1 MKNREAVRMLR
12 WFEEGGNNGDVVI
25 SSRVRL
31 ARNIKGYNFSYKL
44 EDDDAKKLV
53 KEVQNSLK
61 NVAPV
66 SEFNSYNFDY
76 LDAYQKMGMKERH
89 VISSYLEKQDIA
101 AGFVAPDE
109 DVSIMINEEDHI
121 RIQAFASG
129 MNMDKAYTL
138 ADKLDD
144 VVGGVLQ
151 YSYDPKFGY
160 LTTLPSNAGTGM
172 RASYMLHLP
181 ALAGN
186 DKISGLIPE
195 VGRFG
200 LVLKALEGD
209 NNRALGDIYQLTNL
223 VTLGK
228 SEKEIIDNLDN
239 IAEQIIA
246 QERNLRNQYVTKRKM
261 TALDMV
267 YRSYGVLKYARKVTL
282 SDGELLLSQIRFGL
296 ASGLIKADGVDESC
310 IYQLMI
316 GIHPAN
322 LLMISNKDM
331 NEEELEE
338 ARADFIREHLPSV
351 H

>member
-1 MKNREAVRMLR
+1 MLR
-12 WFEEGGNNGDVVI
+12 WFEEGGNNSDVVI

-31 ARNIKGYNFSYKL
+31 ARNINGYNFSYKMS
-44 EDDDAKKLV
+44 DTDAKKLV
-53 KEVQNSLK
+53 KNVTDQLK
-61 NVAPV
+61 TV
-66 SEFNSYNFDY
+66 SPISGYNSYNFDY
-76 LDAYQKMGMKERH
+76 LDAYQKMGMRERH
-89 VISSYLEKQDIA
+89 VISPYLEKQDYA

-121 RIQAFASG
+121 RIQAFAAG
-129 MNMDKAYTL
+129 MNMQKAYTL
-138 ADKLDD
+138 ADKMDD
-144 VVGGVLQ
+144 VIGDVLD
-151 YSYDPKFGY
+151 YSYDQKFGY

-200 LVLKALEGD
+200 LVLKAMEGD

-228 SEKEIIDNLDN
+228 SEKDIIDNLDN
-239 IAEQIIA
+239 IA
-246 QERNLRNQYVTKRKM
+246 
-261 TALDMV
+261 ALDMV

-282 SDGELLLSQIRFGL
+282 NDGELLLSQIRFGL
-296 ASGLIKADGVDESC
+296 ASGLIKADGFDESN

-331 NEEELEE
+331 DEEELEVS
-338 ARADFIREHLPSV
+338 RADFIREHLPTI

>member
-1 MKNREAVRMLR
+1 MGSEMCIRDRLKTVSP
-12 WFEEGGNNGDVVI
+12 I
-25 SSRVRL
+25 S
-31 ARNIKGYNFSYKL
+31 GY
-44 EDDDAKKLV
+44 
-53 KEVQNSLK
+53 
-61 NVAPV
+61 
-66 SEFNSYNFDY
+66 NSYNFDY
-76 LDAYQKMGMKERH
+76 LDAYQKMGMRERH
-89 VISSYLEKQDIA
+89 VISPYLEKQDYA

-121 RIQAFASG
+121 RIQAFAAG
-129 MNMDKAYTL
+129 MNMQKAYTL
-138 ADKLDD
+138 ADKMDD
-144 VVGGVLQ
+144 VIGDVLD
-151 YSYDPKFGY
+151 YSYDQKFGY

-200 LVLKALEGD
+200 LVLKAMEGD

-228 SEKEIIDNLDN
+228 SEKDIIDNLDN

-246 QERNLRNQYVTKRKM
+246 QERNYRKQYITKRKM

-282 SDGELLLSQIRFGL
+282 NDGELLLSQIRFGL
-296 ASGLIKADGVDESC
+296 ASGLIKADGFDESN

-331 NEEELEE
+331 DEEELEVS
-338 ARADFIREHLPSV
+338 RADFIREHLPTI

>member
-1 MKNREAVRMLR
+1 MLR
-12 WFEEGGNNGDVVI
+12 WFEEGGNNSDVVI

-31 ARNIKGYNFSYKL
+31 ARNINGYNFSYKMS
-44 EDDDAKKLV
+44 DTDAKKLV
-53 KEVQNSLK
+53 K
-61 NVAPV
+61 NVTDQLQTISPI
-66 SEFNSYNFDY
+66 SGYNSYNFDY
-76 LDAYQKMGMKERH
+76 L
-89 VISSYLEKQDIA
+89 EKQDYA

-121 RIQAFASG
+121 RIQAFAAG
-129 MNMDKAYTL
+129 MNMQKAYTL
-138 ADKLDD
+138 ADKMDD
-144 VVGGVLQ
+144 VIGDVLD
-151 YSYDPKFGY
+151 YSYDQKFGY

-200 LVLKALEGD
+200 LVLKAMEGD

-228 SEKEIIDNLDN
+228 SEKDIIDNLDN

-246 QERNLRNQYVTKRKM
+246 QERNYRKQYITKRKM

-282 SDGELLLSQIRFGL
+282 NDGELLLSQIRFGL
-296 ASGLIKADGVDESC
+296 ASGLIKADGFDESN

-331 NEEELEE
+331 NEEELEVS
-338 ARADFIREHLPSV
+338 RADFIREHLPTI

>member
-1 MKNREAVRMLR
+1 MLR
-12 WFEEGGNNGDVVI
+12 WFEEGGNNSDVVI

-31 ARNIKGYNFSYKL
+31 ARNINGYNFSYKMS
-44 EDDDAKKLV
+44 DTDAKKLV
-53 KEVQNSLK
+53 KNVTDQLK
-61 NVAPV
+61 TISPI
-66 SEFNSYNFDY
+66 SGYNSYNFDY
-76 LDAYQKMGMKERH
+76 LDAYQKMGMRERH
-89 VISSYLEKQDIA
+89 VISPYLEKQDYA

-121 RIQAFASG
+121 RIQAFAAG
-129 MNMDKAYTL
+129 MNMQKAYTL
-138 ADKLDD
+138 ADKMDD
-144 VVGGVLQ
+144 VIGDVLD
-151 YSYDPKFGY
+151 YSYDQKFGY
-160 LTTLPSNAGTGM
+160 LTTLPSNAGTG
-172 RASYMLHLP
+172 
-181 ALAGN
+181 
-186 DKISGLIPE
+186 LIPE

-200 LVLKALEGD
+200 LVLKAMEGD

-228 SEKEIIDNLDN
+228 SEKDIIDNLDN
-239 IAEQIIA
+239 IAEQIVA
-246 QERNLRNQYVTKRKM
+246 QERNYRKQYITKRKM

-282 SDGELLLSQIRFGL
+282 NDGELLLSQIRFGL
-296 ASGLIKADGVDESC
+296 ASGLIKADGFDESN

-331 NEEELEE
+331 DEEELEVS
-338 ARADFIREHLPSV
+338 RADFIREHLPTI

>member
-1 MKNREAVRMLR
+1 MLR
-12 WFEEGGNNGDVVI
+12 WFEEGGNNSDVVI

-31 ARNIKGYNFSYKL
+31 ARNINGYNFSYKMS
-44 EDDDAKKLV
+44 DTDAKMLV
-53 KEVQNSLK
+53 KNVTEQLKTVSPINSY
-61 NVAPV
+61 
-66 SEFNSYNFDY
+66 NSYNFDY
-76 LDAYQKMGMKERH
+76 LDPYQKMGMRERH
-89 VISSYLEKQDIA
+89 VISSYLEKQDYA

-121 RIQAFASG
+121 RIQAFAAG
-129 MNMDKAYTL
+129 MNMQKAYTL
-138 ADKLDD
+138 ADKMDD
-144 VVGGVLQ
+144 VIGDVLD
-151 YSYDPKFGY
+151 YSYDQKFGY

-200 LVLKALEGD
+200 LVLKAMEGD

-228 SEKEIIDNLDN
+228 SEKDIIDNLDN

-246 QERNLRNQYVTKRKM
+246 QERNYRKQYITKRKM

-282 SDGELLLSQIRFGL
+282 NDGELLLSQIRFGL
-296 ASGLIKADGVDESC
+296 ASGLIKADGFDESN

-331 NEEELEE
+331 DEEELEVS
-338 ARADFIREHLPSV
+338 RADFIREHLPTI